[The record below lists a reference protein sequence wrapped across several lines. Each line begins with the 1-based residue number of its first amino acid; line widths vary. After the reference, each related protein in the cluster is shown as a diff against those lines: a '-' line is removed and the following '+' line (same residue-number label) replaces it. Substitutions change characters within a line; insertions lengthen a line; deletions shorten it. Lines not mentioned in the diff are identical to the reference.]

1 MKMLIAGGGTGGHL
15 YPGIALAEELTTRQK
30 GNEVVFVGTE
40 RGLEARV
47 VPALGFPLELI
58 DVKPLKGRGI
68 LGVLSGLLALPRAI
82 SRSMSLLKKHK
93 PDVAVGVGGYASG
106 PVLLAAFLSRIPAV
120 VLEQNTVPGFTNR
133 VLSRLVDLVFIS
145 FESSA
150 RFFPKKKAIALGNP
164 IRQKLLDNFLSS
176 KVPDGRFNVLVLG
189 GSQGAHA
196 LNLRML
202 EAAPALASQGDRLHI
217 IHQTGKDDEAIV
229 KKGYADAGVTAEV
242 HAFIEDMSAV
252 YRRADLVVCRAGAT
266 TIAELLVAKRAA
278 IFVPYPFAADNHQEL
293 NAKEMVERGAA
304 LMILERELD
313 GRKLAEEI
321 TALSADRPRLDQ
333 MERAASRAGRPEAG
347 REIIDACFDLIRRR
361 TGGAPVTS

>member
-1 MKMLIAGGGTGGHL
+1 MLIAGGGTGGHL

-47 VPALGFPLELI
+47 VPALGFPLDLI
-58 DVKPLKGRGI
+58 EVKPLKGRGI
-68 LGVLSGLLALPRAI
+68 FGVLAGLLALPRAV
-82 SRSMSLLKKHK
+82 SRSAALLKKHK

-106 PVLLAAFLSRIPAV
+106 PVLLAAWMARIPAV

-133 VLSRLVDLVFIS
+133 VLSRLVDLVFTS

-150 RFFPKKKAIALGNP
+150 RWFPKNKAIALGNP

-176 KVPDGRFNVLVLG
+176 KVPDGKFNVLVLG

-202 EAAPALASQGDRLHI
+202 EAAPSLLDLGEKLRI
-217 IHQTGKDDEAIV
+217 IHQTGQNDEAIV
-229 KKGYADAGVTAEV
+229 KKGYAEAGLDAEV

-266 TIAELLVAKRAA
+266 TIAELLVAKKAA
-278 IFVPYPFAADNHQEL
+278 LFVPYPFAADNHQEL

-304 LMILERELD
+304 MMILERELD
-313 GRKLAEEI
+313 GRRLADEI
-321 TALSADRPRLDQ
+321 RALFGDRARLEQ

-347 REIIDACFDLIRRR
+347 REIIDACVDLVRRR
-361 TGGAPVTS
+361 GGGGGQAVTS